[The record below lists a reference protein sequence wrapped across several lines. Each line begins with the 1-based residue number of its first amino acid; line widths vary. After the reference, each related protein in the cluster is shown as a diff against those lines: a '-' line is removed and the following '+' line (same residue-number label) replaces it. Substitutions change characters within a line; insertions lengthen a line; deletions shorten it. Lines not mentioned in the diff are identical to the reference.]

1 MPLLQTGA
9 KAIRILLV
17 EDDDLYAGLVDAE
30 LRAASMPAVLCRT
43 RYLHDA
49 SRLVRHEPFDV
60 VLLDLGLPDSSGLAT
75 LERLQDAAAETPIVV
90 LTAQDSDA
98 LAISALHSGAEDYLM
113 KSRTD
118 ADLLSRSLRYACERA
133 ASRRALRRSEEQ
145 LRQAQKMEAVGR
157 LAGGIAH
164 DFNNVLTAIFG
175 YVDLL
180 LNQFEPGDAR
190 RDDLEE
196 IRSSAER
203 AAALTRQLVAF
214 SRKQMLEPRLLDL
227 NDVVAGLQKLLARLM
242 MEHIDLVVR
251 PAPDLWKVKADS
263 GQLEQV
269 IINLCANARDAM
281 PDGGT
286 LELSTT
292 NELVSDRDS
301 GRRPDL
307 PAGPYV
313 VLTVADAGH
322 GIPEPIR
329 EQIFEPFFTTKGHGK
344 GTGLGLAT
352 VYGIVKQSGGGIY
365 VESEEDRG
373 SRFFVYLPRAEGT

>member
-1 MPLLQTGA
+1 VPLLQTGA

-227 NDVVAGLQKLLARLM
+227 NEVVAGLQKLLARLM
-242 MEHIDLVVR
+242 MEHIQLIVK
-251 PAPDLWKVKADS
+251 PAPDLWKVKADA

-269 IINLCANARDAM
+269 VINLCANARDAM

-286 LELSTT
+286 LRMAVEGVTAPGPDAALQRWVS
-292 NELVSDRDS
+292 LVVSDTGCGMD
-301 GRRPDL
+301 GE
-307 PAGPYV
+307 
-313 VLTVADAGH
+313 TVAK
-322 GIPEPIR
+322 
-329 EQIFEPFFTTKGHGK
+329 IFEPFFTTKERGK
-344 GTGLGLAT
+344 GTGLGLST
-352 VYGIVKQSGGGIY
+352 VYGIVKQN
-365 VESEEDRG
+365 RG
-373 SRFFVYLPRAEGT
+373 QITVDSAPGRGTTFRILLPAQP